1 MNADK
6 YRGEEK
12 IGGVGVGER
21 KRMRKM
27 SEQAGKAGRRR
38 RRRRRRRSVGTELFA
53 DPNIEQACSTYLT

>member
-27 SEQAGKAGRRR
+27 SELAGKAGRR

>member
-38 RRRRRRRSVGTELFA
+38 RRSVGTELFA

>member
-12 IGGVGVGER
+12 IGGVGVAER

-27 SEQAGKAGRRR
+27 SEQAGKAG

>member
-12 IGGVGVGER
+12 IGGVGGGER

-27 SEQAGKAGRRR
+27 SEQAGKAG

>member
-1 MNADK
+1 MQVNADK
-6 YRGEEK
+6 YRGEGK
-12 IGGVGVGER
+12 IGGVGKR

-27 SEQAGKAGRRR
+27 SEQAGKAGR

>member
-12 IGGVGVGER
+12 IGGVGER

-38 RRRRRRRSVGTELFA
+38 RRRRRRSVGTELLA

>member
-12 IGGVGVGER
+12 IGGVGER

-27 SEQAGKAGRRR
+27 SEQAGKAGRRRR

>member
-38 RRRRRRRSVGTELFA
+38 RRRRSVGTELFA

>member
-38 RRRRRRRSVGTELFA
+38 RRRRRSVGTELFA

>member
-38 RRRRRRRSVGTELFA
+38 RRRRSVGTELFA
-53 DPNIEQACSTYLT
+53 DPNIEQACFTYLT

>member
-12 IGGVGVGER
+12 IGGVGER

-27 SEQAGKAGRRR
+27 SEQAGKAG
-38 RRRRRRRSVGTELFA
+38 RRRRRRSVGTELFA

>member
-12 IGGVGVGER
+12 MGGVGVGER

-38 RRRRRRRSVGTELFA
+38 RRRRSVGTELFA

>member
-12 IGGVGVGER
+12 IGGVGER

-27 SEQAGKAGRRR
+27 SEQAGKAGR

>member
-12 IGGVGVGER
+12 IGGVGE
-21 KRMRKM
+21 RMRKM
-27 SEQAGKAGRRR
+27 SEQAGKAG

>member
-1 MNADK
+1 MNANK

-38 RRRRRRRSVGTELFA
+38 RRRRSVGTELFA